1 MIKRLYHLLFKIIFL
16 KKIQTVDY
24 HKKDLKVKKRAQVNQ
39 KVEAEQAE
47 IGTL

>member
-1 MIKRLYHLLFKIIFL
+1 MIKRLYHQLFKNIFL
-16 KKIQTVDY
+16 KKTQIVDY
-24 HKKDLKVKKRAQVNQ
+24 HKKDLKVKKRALANQ